1 MLKAIRRWWRYLGTK
16 LGMQLEQVA
25 DPKVQ
30 LEQAIGEAR
39 DQHRLLTEQAANV
52 IANQAQL
59 QSRLDRSI
67 EEYGRVT
74 ASARQAVLL
83 ADQAEKAGDTS
94 KAANFT
100 QAAEAFVARQIALER
115 DIDLLKRSLLDATA
129 ASDRAKQAVRT
140 SSLALQKKLAEREAL
155 LSRLDQAEMQEQ
167 MNAAMSQLTASVGGD
182 SPTLQE
188 VSDKIDRRLAA
199 AQAMTEIGGAS
210 VDRQMLEV
218 EEAQRQA
225 ETDVRLGELR
235 SQMGIQ
241 VTRVELPALA
251 ASSSSPLPTV
261 EAAEAAPAEAAAQE
275 AAPAEASPEKEA

>member
-16 LGMQLEQVA
+16 LGMTLEEAA

-59 QSRLDRSI
+59 QTRLDRSI

-74 ASARQAVLL
+74 ASARQAVML
-83 ADQAEKAGDTS
+83 ADQATRSGDTA
-94 KAANFT
+94 KASSFT
-100 QAAEAFVARQIALER
+100 QAAESFVARQIALER
-115 DIDLLKRSLLDATA
+115 EIETLRRSLLDATA
-129 ASDRAKQAVRT
+129 ASDQAKQAVRT

-167 MNAAMSQLTASVGGD
+167 MNAAMRQLTATVGGD

-199 AQAMTEIGGAS
+199 AQAMTEISGAN

-225 ETDVRLGELR
+225 ETEARMEQLR
-235 SQMGIQ
+235 GQMGIV
-241 VTRVELPALA
+241 VTRVEPPAIA
-251 ASSSSPLPTV
+251 APSPSPLPPV
-261 EAAEAAPAEAAAQE
+261 EAAPAEGVTVE
-275 AAPAEASPEKEA
+275 GVTVEASPAAGS

>member
-67 EEYGRVT
+67 EEYGQVT
-74 ASARQAVLL
+74 SARQAVLL

>member
-16 LGMQLEQVA
+16 LGMQLDQAA

-30 LEQAIGEAR
+30 LEQAIGDAR

-59 QSRLDRSI
+59 QTRLDRAI

-74 ASARQAVLL
+74 ASTRQAVLL
-83 ADQAEKAGDTS
+83 ADQAAKAGDAT

-115 DIDLLKRSLLDATA
+115 EIDSLKRSLLDAAA

-167 MNAAMSQLTASVGGD
+167 MNAAMNQLTASVGSD

-199 AQAMTEIGGAS
+199 AQAMTEISGAN
-210 VDRQMLEV
+210 VDMQMLQV

-225 ETDVRLGELR
+225 ETDARLGELR

-251 ASSSSPLPTV
+251 ASTPSPLP
-261 EAAEAAPAEAAAQE
+261 PAEEASQE
-275 AAPAEASPEKEA
+275 GVPAEASPETEA

>member
-275 AAPAEASPEKEA
+275 AAPAEAIRS

>member
-16 LGMQLEQVA
+16 LGMTLEQAA

-59 QSRLDRSI
+59 QTRLDRSI

-83 ADQAEKAGDTS
+83 ADQATKAGDTA
-94 KAANFT
+94 KAASFT
-100 QAAEAFVARQIALER
+100 QAAEAFVARQIALEQE
-115 DIDLLKRSLLDATA
+115 IDSLKRSLLDATA
-129 ASDRAKQAVRT
+129 ASDQAKQAVRT

-167 MNAAMSQLTASVGGD
+167 MNAAMKQLTASVGGE

-199 AQAMTEIGGAS
+199 AQAMTEISGVS
-210 VDRQMLEV
+210 VDRHMLEV

-225 ETDVRLGELR
+225 ETDARMEQLR
-235 SQMGIQ
+235 GQMGIQ
-241 VTRVELPALA
+241 VSRVEVPALA
-251 ASSSSPLPTV
+251 ASSPSRLPPVEAVSAEEVTV
-261 EAAEAAPAEAAAQE
+261 EASPVEEA
-275 AAPAEASPEKEA
+275 

>member
-1 MLKAIRRWWRYLGTK
+1 M
-16 LGMQLEQVA
+16 
-25 DPKVQ
+25 
-30 LEQAIGEAR
+30 
-39 DQHRLLTEQAANV
+39 
-52 IANQAQL
+52 
-59 QSRLDRSI
+59 
-67 EEYGRVT
+67 T

-83 ADQAEKAGDTS
+83 ADQATKASDTA

-115 DIDLLKRSLLDATA
+115 DIESLKRSLLDATA

-155 LSRLDQAEMQEQ
+155 LSRIDQAEMQEQ
-167 MNAAMSQLTASVGGD
+167 MNAAMRQLTASVGGD

-199 AQAMTEIGGAS
+199 AQAMTEISGAN

-225 ETDVRLGELR
+225 ETDARMGQLR
-235 SQMGIQ
+235 SQIGIQ

-251 ASSSSPLPTV
+251 ATSPLPSS
-261 EAAEAAPAEAAAQE
+261 
-275 AAPAEASPEKEA
+275 PAEASPADGRRSRRRRSRRRRRMRPDPTR

>member
-16 LGMQLEQVA
+16 LGMQLEEIA

-39 DQHRLLTEQAANV
+39 EQHRLLTEQAANV
-52 IANQAQL
+52 VANQVQL
-59 QSRLDRSI
+59 QARLDRSI

-83 ADQAEKAGDTS
+83 ADQAERAGDAS
-94 KAANFT
+94 KVASLT
-100 QAAEAFVARQIALER
+100 QAAESFVARQIALER
-115 DIDLLKRSLLDATA
+115 EIESLKRSLLDATA

-140 SSLALQKKLAEREAL
+140 SSMALQKRLAVRESL

-167 MNAAMSQLTASVGGD
+167 MNAAMRQLTASVESD
-182 SPTLQE
+182 SPTLEE

-199 AQAMTEIGGAS
+199 AQAMTEISGAN
-210 VDRQMLEV
+210 VDMQMLEI

-235 SQMGIQ
+235 SQMGIL
-241 VTRVELPALA
+241 VTPVDRLALSAPSPSEL
-251 ASSSSPLPTV
+251 S
-261 EAAEAAPAEAAAQE
+261 
-275 AAPAEASPEKEA
+275 PAEASPAASPNSEASPRDEA